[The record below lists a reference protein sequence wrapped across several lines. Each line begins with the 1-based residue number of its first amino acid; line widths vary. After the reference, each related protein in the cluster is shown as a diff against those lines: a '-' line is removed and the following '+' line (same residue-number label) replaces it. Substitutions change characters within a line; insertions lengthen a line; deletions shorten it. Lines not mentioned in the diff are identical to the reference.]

1 MRSAPGDGDRR
12 PVNATADGRVF
23 IFAPIHPLAGT
34 PHMRSRA
41 LALLA
46 IAAAS
51 AAVTVL
57 PSLGSAQ
64 AFDSTTTA
72 AMKWRNIGPANFMGR
87 LADVAGIPGPSKTL
101 FVAAAAGGVWKTTN
115 NGQTWRPV
123 FDDKR
128 IASLGTLAIAPSDT
142 QQVWLGT
149 GEPHS
154 RNSIEPGAGIY
165 KSSDGGITWKLMGLE
180 KTQHIGRIAVDP
192 RDPNVVY
199 VAALGAAWKSNP
211 ERGLYK
217 TVDGGTTW
225 QLVKF
230 ISDKAGFVDVAL
242 DPRNPDVV
250 YAAAYE
256 RLRTPYSLKSGGVGS
271 GLFKSTDAGKTWTEI
286 TGSGFPTGPKG
297 RIGLAIARSNPD
309 YIYAMVEAAKP
320 SKDGKF
326 AAERVPADNG
336 LYRSTDA
343 GKTWTKTNSAN
354 VRPFYYSQVRVDP
367 KNADR
372 VYFSS
377 TQMMVSDDGGKTA
390 RTAAQSVHVDD
401 HGLWIDPS
409 DPERFAIA
417 NDGGIALTFDRGGN
431 FIQPQNLPI
440 GQFYEVSYDMAFPYN
455 VCSGAQDNGTWC
467 GPSRRKSGSVNN
479 AYWYT
484 IAGGDGFYTAQD
496 PTNADIQFGES
507 QGGNV
512 SRVNVRTGER
522 ASMRKPSWQE
532 QYKRW
537 EDSIAIVR
545 GDPLKPATKEVTAL
559 VTALKAKQ
567 KSDSTDLALRF
578 NWNAPFFL
586 SPHNPR
592 NFYFAGN
599 RVLKSTKQGDDLFL
613 ISPDLSKK
621 LAAKID
627 TSMNLTGGITLD
639 ATGAET
645 YGTVVALAESYVKV
659 GLLFAGTDD
668 GNVWKS
674 GNDGATWENL
684 AGRFPGLPAELYVA
698 RIEPSHFDSLTF
710 WVAFDNHRYNDF
722 TPYLYAT
729 NDGGKTF
736 RSIVNNLPKDMP
748 GDFLHVIREDPTNEN
763 LLFVGSSVAVY
774 ASIDKGA
781 TWSRFM
787 SGMPTVPVYDL
798 KIHPRDHELIAA
810 THGRSLWVADITPLQ
825 QLNAKV
831 LAADAHLFE
840 PRTAYQYGE
849 APNLM
854 ASGNGNAQAFFAV
867 PSPTYGA
874 DIAYRLGANAPTSV
888 RVTITNAAGDTL
900 ANLPGAG
907 GVGVHS
913 VTWNYRA
920 TVRAAVVA
928 AALSPSEK
936 RDSIIKAVRGP
947 VVLDSLVKAGFDS
960 VALARAKQLLNPPA
974 GAAGFG
980 GRGGG
985 GAGGRGGVGCERPL
999 TQWDTFCARPGEGPL
1014 PRAGAADAA
1023 AEGGGPQ
1030 RGPEP
1035 ENVRKVFDLIGLKVP
1050 AGAGRGG
1057 FGGGAGGSEAGTGTY
1072 LVTLKVGDKTFKQV
1086 LKIERMSGGDSGG
1099 SPFGGDER

>member
-1 MRSAPGDGDRR
+1 MRFTLHAL
-12 PVNATADGRVF
+12 
-23 IFAPIHPLAGT
+23 FAG
-34 PHMRSRA
+34 
-41 LALLA
+41 ALLA
-46 IAAAS
+46 GAA
-51 AAVTVL
+51 TL
-57 PSLGSAQ
+57 PAQ
-64 AFDSTTTA
+64 AIDSATA
-72 AMKWRNIGPANFMGR
+72 AGLRWRNVGPANFMGR
-87 LADVAGIPGPSKTL
+87 MADVVGIPGPSKTL

-128 IASLGTLAIAPSDT
+128 VASMGTLAIAKSDT

-165 KSSDGGITWKLMGLE
+165 KSTDGGITWTLKGLE

-230 ISDKAGFVDVAL
+230 INDKTGFVDVML

-256 RLRTPYSLKSGGVGS
+256 RLRTPYSLKSGGPGS
-271 GLFKSTDAGKTWTEI
+271 GLFKSTDGGKTWTEI
-286 TGSGFPTGPKG
+286 TGSGFPTGAKG
-297 RIGLAIARSNPD
+297 RIGLAIAASNPD
-309 YIYAMVEAAKP
+309 VIYAMVEAAKP
-320 SKDGKF
+320 SKDGKV
-326 AAERVPADNG
+326 ASERVPADNG
-336 LYRSTDA
+336 LYRSADG
-343 GKTWTKTNSAN
+343 GKTWTKTNNAN
-354 VRPFYYSQVRVDP
+354 TRPFYYSQVRVDP

-377 TQMMVSDDGGKTA
+377 TQMMVSDSGGRSA
-390 RTAAQSVHVDD
+390 RPAAQNVHVDD

-417 NDGGIALTFDRGGN
+417 NDGGIAITFDKGGN

-440 GQFYEVSYDMAFPYN
+440 AQFYEVSYDNAVPYN
-455 VCSGAQDNGTWC
+455 ICSGAQDNGTWC
-467 GPSRRKSGSVNN
+467 GPSRRKSGSINN

-496 PTNADIQFGES
+496 PTNPDIAFGES

-522 ASMRKPSWQE
+522 AGLRKPSWQE
-532 QYKRW
+532 LYKKW
-537 EDSIAIVR
+537 EDSIAVVR
-545 GDPLKPATKEVTAL
+545 GDPLKPATKQVAAQVAAL
-559 VTALKAKQ
+559 RAKQ
-567 KSDSTDLALRF
+567 VADSTDLALRF
-578 NWNAPFFL
+578 NWNSPFFL

-592 NFYFAGN
+592 TFYFGGN
-599 RVLKSTKQGDDLFL
+599 RVLKSTKAGDDLFL

-645 YGTVVALAESYVKV
+645 YGTVVALAESYVKA

-674 GNDGATWENL
+674 PNDGATWESLN
-684 AGRFPGLPAELYVA
+684 GRFPGLPNELYVA

-710 WVAFDNHRYNDF
+710 WVAFDNHRSNDF
-722 TPYLYAT
+722 TPYLYVT
-729 NDGGKTF
+729 TDGGKSF
-736 RSIVNNLPKDMP
+736 KSIVNNLPKDMP
-748 GDFLHVIREDPTNEN
+748 GDFLHVVREDPINEN
-763 LLFVGSSVAVY
+763 LLYVGSSVAVY

-781 TWSRFM
+781 TWSRLM

-798 KIHPRDHELIAA
+798 KIHPRDRELIAA
-810 THGRSLWVADITPLQ
+810 THGRSLWIVDVAPLQ

-831 LAADAHLFE
+831 LAADTHLFE
-840 PRTAYQYGE
+840 PHTAYQYGE

-854 ASGNGNAQAFFAV
+854 ASGNGNAQAFFAT
-867 PSPTYGA
+867 PSPSYGA
-874 DIAYRLGANAPTSV
+874 DISYKLPAGATGRIIIQNV
-888 RVTITNAAGDTL
+888 AGDTL
-900 ANLPGAG
+900 ANVGATAGPGIRTF
-907 GVGVHS
+907 
-913 VTWNYRA
+913 TWNFRG
-920 TVRAAVVA
+920 TIRPPA
-928 AALSPSEK
+928 AAPLSASER
-936 RDSIIKAVRGP
+936 RDSIIKAVRMP
-947 VVLDSLVKAGFDS
+947 VVLDSLVKAKYDS
-960 VALARAKQLLNPPA
+960 VAIARARQLLNPPA
-974 GAAGFG
+974 GGGGFG

-985 GAGGRGGVGCERPL
+985 GGGGFGRGGVACERPL
-999 TQWDTFCARPGEGPL
+999 TQWDTFCARPGEGTPV
-1014 PRAGAADAA
+1014 RAGAADAA
-1023 AEGGGPQ
+1023 AEGGGGQ
-1030 RGPEP
+1030 ARGPEP
-1035 ENVRKVFDLIGLKVP
+1035 ENVKKIFDLIGLKVP
-1050 AGAGRGG
+1050 AGGGRGG
-1057 FGGGAGGSEAGTGTY
+1057 FGGLGGGGSEASTGQY
-1072 LVTLKVGDKTFKQV
+1072 LVTLKVGEKSYKQV
-1086 LKIERMSGGDSGG
+1086 LKIERVSGGDSGF
-1099 SPFGGDER
+1099 SPFGGDDEDHDR